1 MVNIYLMVKKISL
14 IFILLSMAACSND
27 NTEQQLEL
35 KFMAAEQSGAWYP
48 LAVGITQVM
57 VREMPELGNVSI
69 LPGGGISNVIGID
82 QGQAQI
88 GFSQASSVIDAL
100 AGNPPFKTQLSNIT
114 YLLSLF
120 PHKTHIVAPA
130 NSGINTIEDL
140 AGKRVNVGTKGLLT
154 EDIARRI
161 LDAYGMTYD
170 DMGSVQN
177 LSFSDSVVQMKDG
190 RLDAMFWTSP
200 APFAVLSDLSLS
212 VDIKFLTLPE
222 DKIAALSANNP
233 GLTRAIIPAG
243 TYHGVNNDVITI
255 QSPIV
260 LIANNQTT
268 DDIAYF
274 AARSV
279 FEGLE
284 ELRLISPYL
293 NDMNAE
299 DLIHDFGIPVH
310 PGARKYLTE
319 IGRLK

>member
-1 MVNIYLMVKKISL
+1 MYKQSLL
-14 IFILLSMAACSND
+14 IFFLMLLTACSNND
-27 NTEQQLEL
+27 NAKQLEL

-57 VREMPELGNVSI
+57 IREMPELGNVSI

-100 AGNPPFKTQLSNIT
+100 AGNPPFRSKQSNIT

-120 PHKTHIVAPA
+120 PHKTHILAPA

-140 AGKRVNVGTKGLLT
+140 SGKRINVGTKGLLT
-154 EDIARRI
+154 EDVARRI
-161 LDAYGMTYD
+161 LNAYGMSYE
-170 DMGSVQN
+170 DMSSVQN

-212 VDIKFLTLPE
+212 VDIKFLSLPE
-222 DKIAALSANNP
+222 DKITALSANNP

-243 TYHGVNNDVITI
+243 TYHGVDKDVITI

-260 LIANNQTT
+260 LIANNQTSEE
-268 DDIAYF
+268 IAYI
-274 AARSV
+274 ATRSV
-279 FEGLE
+279 FENIE

-293 NDMNAE
+293 IDMDTE
-299 DLIHDFGIPVH
+299 DLIHDFGIPIH
-310 PGARKYLTE
+310 PGARKYLSET
-319 IGRLK
+319 GRLK